1 MGKWLVA
8 NWPDHGGD
16 PSSGHTSSA
25 GTAHHQTELNSLLD
39 ILLAANLDLPTRGSR
54 VSWDDFFLGGGPG
67 KYGAGE
73 LEARNKRGKHTAL
86 RADDMVGYVRKRKAR
101 MQKEELPAQQGRERK
116 EGEGA
121 TLLRFST

>member
-1 MGKWLVA
+1 LGRWLVA

-16 PSSGHTSSA
+16 PSSGHTSST

-54 VSWDDFFLGGGPG
+54 VSWDDFFWGWSGQVWGMEW
-67 KYGAGE
+67 E
-73 LEARNKRGKHTAL
+73 LEASNKRGKHTAL
-86 RADDMVGYVRKRKAR
+86 RADDMVGYVRKQKGGCRKGIACAAR
-101 MQKEELPAQQGRERK
+101 KGKE